1 MSEINHRELARGL
14 VLRATKDYKQRFM
27 LEEDLLNGEDRRR
40 VLEEIE
46 KIEADIKSDRANELQ
61 ARLHYLHS
69 LEDCYEEFEM

>member
-1 MSEINHRELARGL
+1 MSEINYRELAKGL

-46 KIEADIKSDRANELQ
+46 KIEAEIKTDRVRQLETA
-61 ARLHYLHS
+61 LHRWCS
-69 LEDCYEEFEM
+69 EDRDEEFEI

>member
-1 MSEINHRELARGL
+1 MSEINYRELARGL

-46 KIEADIKSDRANELQ
+46 KIEAEIKSSRKKAD
-61 ARLHYLHS
+61 
-69 LEDCYEEFEM
+69 LEKE

>member
-46 KIEADIKSDRANELQ
+46 KIEADIKSDRVRQLEAT
-61 ARLHYLHS
+61 LHRWCS
-69 LEDCYEEFEM
+69 EERDEEFEI

>member
-1 MSEINHRELARGL
+1 MSEINHRDLAKRL
-14 VLRATKDYKQRFM
+14 VLRAIQNYKQRFM
-27 LEEDLLNGEDRRR
+27 LEEDLLNGEDRRK

-61 ARLHYLHS
+61 ARLHYLQS